1 MGLFD
6 HLVESGEAVET
17 EHNGP
22 LVAAVGAQKAMGTLA
37 YNSRLKPVA
46 GLPSE
51 ERGSVPARASGGV
64 MTPRGVEL
72 LLAARKPV
80 QLDLG
85 LQETFLDCLSQ
96 VPNLSMAA
104 LSCGVTVGQVR
115 KLRKDDP
122 AFDEAVEMAI
132 AIASGA
138 VEQKAFQLAVNGT
151 KKGVYFQGTR
161 FDEETQ
167 YLPDLMIR
175 LMAANDAKYKP
186 RTEIS
191 GEISLK
197 HSWADMIAALGSGNS
212 D

>member
-6 HLVESGEAVET
+6 SLIESDESVEL
-17 EHNGP
+17 EHDGP
-22 LVAAVGAQKAMGTLA
+22 LVAAVQGQKAMGALA
-37 YNSRLKPVA
+37 HNSVLEPVA
-46 GLPSE
+46 GVSSAD
-51 ERGSVPARASGGV
+51 RGIAPARASGGT

-96 VPNLSMAA
+96 VPNMSMAA
-104 LSCGVTVGQVR
+104 ISCGVTIGQVR
-115 KLRKDDP
+115 TLRKNDP

-132 AIASGA
+132 ACASGA
-138 VEQKAFQLAVNGT
+138 IEQKAFQLAVNGQ
-151 KKGVYFQGTR
+151 KKGIYFQGTR

-175 LMAANDAKYKP
+175 LMAGSDTKYKNK
-186 RTEIS
+186 TEIS
-191 GEISLK
+191 GEININ
-197 HSWADMIAALGSGNS
+197 HSWADMIAALGTGNET
-212 D
+212 